1 MMCGGCA
8 TSNLAALQA
17 PSKPAINLPRDCEDL
32 AKDPTIPQPVE
43 GQSRK
48 VLLMRTRKALVEA
61 ADSIGDTREC
71 QARQRERLARGVW

>member
-1 MMCGGCA
+1 M
-8 TSNLAALQA
+8 
-17 PSKPAINLPRDCEDL
+17 
-32 AKDPTIPQPVE
+32 AKDPTIPQPVK

-71 QARQRERLARGVW
+71 QARQRQRLAKGVW